1 MCHLWYFWYFASI
14 KKKKT
19 TPLDSNLF
27 LIDEKEKKIKS
38 KKMMG
43 KNQNLRSNGKGQ
55 RKAEVEIKEIWG
67 RGKSIATSKS
77 LGLTELA

>member
-1 MCHLWYFWYFASI
+1 
-14 KKKKT
+14 
-19 TPLDSNLF
+19 
-27 LIDEKEKKIKS
+27 
-38 KKMMG
+38 MMG

-77 LGLTELA
+77 LELTELA